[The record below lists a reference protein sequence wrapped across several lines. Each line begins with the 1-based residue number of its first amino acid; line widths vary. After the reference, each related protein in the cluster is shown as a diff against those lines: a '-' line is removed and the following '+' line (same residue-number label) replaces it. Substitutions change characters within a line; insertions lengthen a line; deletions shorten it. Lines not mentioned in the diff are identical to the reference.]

1 LIPIQLQELEEMESR
16 NSQLEKQLEQLEE
29 SLRLQAVPQTGSDHR
44 MFGGDIPGIFG
55 VEYGPRFG

>member
-55 VEYGPRFG
+55 E